1 MKEDQHTFTKISQ
14 RIADDFLST
23 IVFIDECAY
32 KQAPENDNDFD
43 AKAVTET
50 FAKKGKICS
59 VFAPEKA
66 SDLDNICSVLFKAD
80 AVVLDWRLNIEDD
93 NAKSSTDLETDVDTD
108 DERGKYTIP
117 IIQKIINDAGSEK
130 VKLIVVYT
138 GETDLKQIGMDIAK
152 SLNIESGAF
161 EIACHNVKIVI
172 RAKSTKSAE
181 SGKYKY
187 LDDEYKQQVIDYSQL
202 PDLIVEQFSAMVNG
216 ILPNFALQTITEI
229 RNSTSKILGVFSR
242 DLDPAFL
249 GHCSLTSIDD
259 GAEVLSEVFGT
270 AITELINAS
279 PIDLNELINQW
290 INMLPLESQEI
301 IIKER
306 INNNGNEKGIDV
318 PIEVT
323 PTLLFE
329 ITKGALTEK
338 ALKEKT
344 NNFKIFDKSKKQ
356 FANKKAQQ
364 HVTDFFCRNNEDGNL
379 SNLTFA
385 QLTQNRNL
393 FSIKSVVPELTQG
406 AILKDEQGRY
416 WLCVSPACDCAR
428 ISKNGKNF
436 IFVPI
441 NKEAADG
448 SPIVLDQNVIKGVDI
463 HPYSINMWR
472 FSSKEENKP
481 VKAENDNETYVFTDA
496 EGNKYQWV
504 LTLKRLY
511 AQRITEKLSSQM
523 SRVGVNVSEWLR
535 RMGKDSD

>member
-1 MKEDQHTFTKISQ
+1 MKEAQHTFTEISQ

-117 IIQKIINDAGSEK
+117 IIQKIIKDAGNEK

-138 GETDLKQIGMDIAK
+138 GETDLKQIGRDIAE

-161 EIACHNVKIVI
+161 EIAYHNVKIVI
-172 RAKSTKSAE
+172 RAKSAE

-229 RNSTSKILGVFSR
+229 RNSTSKILGVFSK

-249 GHCSLTSIDD
+249 GHCSLTCIDD
-259 GAEVLSEVFGT
+259 GAELLSEVFGT
-270 AITELINAS
+270 AITELIDTSSIN
-279 PIDLNELINQW
+279 LNEWVNRWIEQISSTGKKIKLKDVKNNQSGKPTE
-290 INMLPLESQEI
+290 NTT
-301 IIKER
+301 R
-306 INNNGNEKGIDV
+306 IDV
-318 PIEVT
+318 SKD
-323 PTLLFE
+323 LLANIIVGNFKNIKDTSNKIYSDKNAPKHASGFYCLNGE
-329 ITKGALTEK
+329 SED
-338 ALKEKT
+338 KT
-344 NNFKIFDKSKKQ
+344 NQ
-356 FANKKAQQ
+356 
-364 HVTDFFCRNNEDGNL
+364 L
-379 SNLTFA
+379 FA
-385 QLTQNRNL
+385 QLTQNKDL
-393 FSIKSVVPELTQG
+393 FSIKPVAPELTQG
-406 AILKDEQGRY
+406 AILKDEQDCY

-428 ISKNGKNF
+428 IGAEGRF
-436 IFVPI
+436 FLFVPLL
-441 NKEAADG
+441 KSEEKKS
-448 SPIVLDQNVIKGVDI
+448 SPIIISEDCVVYPSMHPFDIKVFFFEKKHI
-463 HPYSINMWR
+463 VPFY
-472 FSSKEENKP
+472 
-481 VKAENDNETYVFTDA
+481 TYQQ
-496 EGNKYQWV
+496 KYCFLSGQHIFEWV

-523 SRVGVNVSEWLR
+523 SRVGLNISEWLR
-535 RMGKDSD
+535 TKGNDKD

>member
-1 MKEDQHTFTKISQ
+1 MEDTQHTFTEISQ

-32 KQAPENDNDFD
+32 KQVPENDNDFD
-43 AKAVTET
+43 AKAVTDA

-66 SDLDNICSVLFKAD
+66 SDLDNICSMLFKAD
-80 AVVLDWRLNIEDD
+80 AIVLDWRLNIPDD
-93 NAKSSTDLETDVDTD
+93 KLQPSTDLETDSDSD
-108 DERGKYTIP
+108 DERGQYTIP
-117 IIQKIINDAGSEK
+117 LIQQIVKDAGNGK

-138 GETDLKQIGMDIAK
+138 GETNLNNICQNLFDRIQSANKQQ
-152 SLNIESGAF
+152 LNDRLEVRIN
-161 EIACHNVKIVI
+161 NVKILV
-172 RAKSTKSAE
+172 RAKYKK
-181 SGKYKY
+181 GKYSHSGDALMQLMVKY
-187 LDDEYKQQVIDYSQL
+187 EEL
-202 PDLIVEQFSAMVNG
+202 PDFIINEFTSLTTG
-216 ILPNFALQTITEI
+216 LLPNFALQAITEI
-229 RNSTSKILGVFSR
+229 RNSTSKILGVFAKE
-242 DLDPAFL
+242 LDPALL
-249 GHCSLTSIDD
+249 GHCSLTCIDG

-279 PIDLNELINQW
+279 PIDLNEWVNLWINQ
-290 INMLPLESQEI
+290 IPSTGKEI
-301 IIKER
+301 KLKDVKNNQSGKPTENTTR
-306 INNNGNEKGIDV
+306 INVSKDLLKNIIVGNFNNIKDISENTYSNKNAPKHASGFYCLNGESED
-318 PIEVT
+318 ET
-323 PTLLFE
+323 NLL
-329 ITKGALTEK
+329 
-338 ALKEKT
+338 
-344 NNFKIFDKSKKQ
+344 
-356 FANKKAQQ
+356 
-364 HVTDFFCRNNEDGNL
+364 
-379 SNLTFA
+379 FA
-385 QLTQNRNL
+385 QLTQNKDL

-406 AILKDEQGRY
+406 VILKDEHECY

-428 ISKNGKNF
+428 ISKDGKNF

-448 SPIVLDQNVIKGVDI
+448 SPIVLDQNVIKSVDI

-523 SRVGVNVSEWLR
+523 SRVGLNISEWLR
-535 RMGKDSD
+535 TKGNDKD

>member
-1 MKEDQHTFTKISQ
+1 MKEDQHTFTEISQ

-279 PIDLNELINQW
+279 PIDLNEW
-290 INMLPLESQEI
+290 INLWISQIPSTGKEI
-301 IIKER
+301 ILKDVK
-306 INNNGNEKGIDV
+306 NNQSSKSTEDTRQIDV
-318 PIEVT
+318 SKDLLKNIIVGNFTNIKDTRNKIYSDKNAPKHASGFYCLNGESEDET
-323 PTLLFE
+323 NLLF
-329 ITKGALTEK
+329 
-338 ALKEKT
+338 
-344 NNFKIFDKSKKQ
+344 
-356 FANKKAQQ
+356 AQM
-364 HVTDFFCRNNEDGNL
+364 
-379 SNLTFA
+379 
-385 QLTQNRNL
+385 TQNKDL
-393 FSIKSVVPELTQG
+393 FSIKPVAPELTQG
-406 AILKDEQGRY
+406 VIIKDEQDHY

-428 ISKNGKNF
+428 ISTTGKNF

-441 NKEAADG
+441 NKETTNG
-448 SPIVLDQNVIKGVDI
+448 IPIVLDQNMIKSVDI